1 MNAWRSPRWVL
12 NNHPENQFSN
22 FVRCLSSPD
31 GPPDFGDQLPVQAE
45 SSLVPTHHGFGRDR
59 NEGLLPSGPESAY
72 GDPEELIEEAEDRPW
87 TSPLQHRELL
97 SEREILQEE
106 MPTTAQ
112 CANKRSEPDKKQ
124 IEHGPGL
131 YQIND
136 REYRRMLL
144 ILQSARILANHSSPS
159 LLLPSRSKLHSYQ
172 FEAN

>member
-1 MNAWRSPRWVL
+1 
-12 NNHPENQFSN
+12 
-22 FVRCLSSPD
+22 
-31 GPPDFGDQLPVQAE
+31 
-45 SSLVPTHHGFGRDR
+45 
-59 NEGLLPSGPESAY
+59 
-72 GDPEELIEEAEDRPW
+72 
-87 TSPLQHRELL
+87 LL

-144 ILQSARILANHSSPS
+144 ILQSARILANHSSPDPS
-159 LLLPSRSKLHSYQ
+159 CSPSRSKLHSYQ